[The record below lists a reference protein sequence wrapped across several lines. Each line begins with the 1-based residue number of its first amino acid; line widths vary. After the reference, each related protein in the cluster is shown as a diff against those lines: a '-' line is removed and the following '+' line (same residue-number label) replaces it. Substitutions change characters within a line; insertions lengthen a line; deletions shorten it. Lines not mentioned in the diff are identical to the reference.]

1 MVESA
6 YHFAD
11 PDLVEFAYH
20 FADPDLVES
29 AYNFADPDLV
39 GSSYHFARFVQKNP
53 GSESRFE
60 LNSFW
65 KYIQKYLN
73 GQKVFR
79 LTNFTTAH
87 GFRKMVIYICSPCI
101 EINRNIIQ

>member
-20 FADPDLVES
+20 
-29 AYNFADPDLV
+29 FADPDLV

-73 GQKVFR
+73 G
-79 LTNFTTAH
+79 
-87 GFRKMVIYICSPCI
+87 
-101 EINRNIIQ
+101 

>member
-1 MVESA
+1 MLNPDPKSVNHNVENSILYTVSVLFSGSMVECA

-60 LNSFW
+60 LNSF
-65 KYIQKYLN
+65 
-73 GQKVFR
+73 
-79 LTNFTTAH
+79 
-87 GFRKMVIYICSPCI
+87 
-101 EINRNIIQ
+101 

>member
-1 MVESA
+1 MLDPDPKSVNHNVENSILYTVSVLFFAWTMWSKQDCRSGSMVESA

-20 FADPDLVES
+20 FADPDLVR
-29 AYNFADPDLV
+29 
-39 GSSYHFARFVQKNP
+39 SSYHFARFVQKNP

-65 KYIQKYLN
+65 KYIYK
-73 GQKVFR
+73 
-79 LTNFTTAH
+79 
-87 GFRKMVIYICSPCI
+87 
-101 EINRNIIQ
+101 NI